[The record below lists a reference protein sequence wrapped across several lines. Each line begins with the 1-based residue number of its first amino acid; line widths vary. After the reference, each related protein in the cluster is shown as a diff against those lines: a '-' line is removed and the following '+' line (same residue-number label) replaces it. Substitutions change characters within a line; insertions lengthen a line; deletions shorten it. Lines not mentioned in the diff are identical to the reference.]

1 MNTAA
6 LRVDVA
12 VAVEIASAYLDAPS
26 TRSPLAEAAYAR
38 LALETDRLFAAIT
51 WMGGPDAVRVRFS
64 TCAQLYDIAEELFAS
79 VRGDRLLEI
88 TAARTDHDRK
98 HPLFDCAVGGA
109 FDRFRAVHDILGH
122 ARLGAGF
129 DRHGEYATWLFQE
142 RFHTRL
148 AATSPGDR
156 PARQAQRLLDN
167 RRAAPPQGDPRGA
180 AAAAAVEAVGRYPRR
195 DRVLIRSRGCDW
207 GVPRT
212 RPEQSGATVA
222 PPSNEHPLS
231 IRPATGFST

>member
-12 VAVEIASAYLDAPS
+12 VADEIASAYLDAPS
-26 TRSPLAEAAYAR
+26 TRSPLVEAAYAR
-38 LALETDRLFAAIT
+38 LGLETDRLFAAIT

-148 AATSPGDR
+148 A
-156 PARQAQRLLDN
+156 RQALATDLHAKHSACWTTGEPPHHKAILVEPQLLQQS
-167 RRAAPPQGDPRGA
+167 RRSG
-180 AAAAAVEAVGRYPRR
+180 VTR
-195 DRVLIRSRGCDW
+195 DAIAS
-207 GVPRT
+207 
-212 RPEQSGATVA
+212 
-222 PPSNEHPLS
+222 
-231 IRPATGFST
+231 